1 MKYTNTT
8 ARKERLAE
16 VQAALVATYPQ
27 AYCELLYTN
36 PLELLLATILSAQC
50 TDVQVN
56 KVTPQLFAK
65 YPTAQALAQ
74 APLAEIEE
82 AIKAIG
88 LYRNKAKNI
97 QAACQILVKNYG
109 GNVPDEM
116 AQLVALPGVGRKTAN
131 VVLGNAFG
139 KNYGIVVDTHVAR
152 LSARLRFTR
161 MTDPVK
167 IEKQLMKIVPQAEW
181 TNFSHRLIFHGRR
194 RCKARQPDCENCELK
209 ELCPSRGKV

>member
-1 MKYTNTT
+1 VKYTNTT